1 LEFQKYMTYLR
12 KRLGGDPS
20 AFRAAAEIFPIRQ
33 LFQGV
38 CSCEATPAASDPA
51 QAALDARQL
60 YRWSQ
65 RWTETLTRLR
75 GAFDGD
81 LDQYLL
87 LLVFM
92 QAEMSRTLGMLE
104 SAARN
109 VSAFHEPRGMNAM
122 SLAEICGIPRETARR
137 KLRRLIERDFVVVGP
152 DGLYY
157 LAKPFSVD
165 DLLEDIGPLYQPVSR
180 QPAETE

>member
-1 LEFQKYMTYLR
+1 MTYLR

-20 AFRAAAEIFPIRQ
+20 AFQGVAEVFPIRQ

-38 CSCEATPAASDPA
+38 CGPEAPSPVASDPA
-51 QAALDARQL
+51 QAALDARQF

-65 RWTETLTRLR
+65 RWMETLTRLR

-109 VSAFHEPRGMNAM
+109 VAAFHEPRGMNAM

-137 KLRRLIERDFVVVGP
+137 KLRRLIERDFVTVGP

-157 LAKPFSVD
+157 LGKPFSVE
-165 DLLEDIGPLYQPVSR
+165 DLLEDIGSLYQPGPR
-180 QPAETE
+180 QSAESG

>member
-1 LEFQKYMTYLR
+1 M
-12 KRLGGDPS
+12 
-20 AFRAAAEIFPIRQ
+20 
-33 LFQGV
+33 
-38 CSCEATPAASDPA
+38 
-51 QAALDARQL
+51 
-60 YRWSQ
+60 
-65 RWTETLTRLR
+65 ETLTRLR

-92 QAEMSRTLGMLE
+92 QGEMSRGLGMLE

-109 VSAFHEPRGMNAM
+109 VAAFHEPRGMNAM

-137 KLRRLIERDFVVVGP
+137 KLRRLIERDFVAVGP

-157 LAKPFSVD
+157 LAKPFNVED
-165 DLLEDIGPLYQPVSR
+165 MLEDIGSLYQPAPR
-180 QPAETE
+180 QSAETG

>member
-1 LEFQKYMTYLR
+1 MTYLR
-12 KRLGGDPS
+12 KRLREDSS
-20 AFRAAAEIFPIRQ
+20 AFQAAAETFPIRE

-38 CSCEATPAASDPA
+38 GSREASLPASSDPA

-65 RWTETLTRLR
+65 RWMETLTRLR
-75 GAFDGD
+75 GVFDGD

-109 VSAFHEPRGMNAM
+109 MAAFHEPRGMNAM

-137 KLRRLIERDFVVVGP
+137 KLRRLIERDFVTVGP

-157 LAKPFSVD
+157 LAKPFSFE
-165 DLLEDIGPLYQPVSR
+165 DLLHDIGPLYQPAPR
-180 QPAETE
+180 QSVETG